1 MILNNAVNAGG
12 FIYCMAFWS
21 PNERITY
28 FNDGDGHYH
37 QFVYV
42 VDGEGHGEVRQTE
55 ASEIFRSDGTK
66 RVGELLDLS
75 DTKGMYH
82 TTITKEHSL
91 NMIMF
96 NPIPDTR
103 VLDVEIVKGPLI
115 KTVTAIEKR
124 ITIVCITGPITA
136 NDKTLASLQHAKI
149 FSGKT
154 AELNLPENTV
164 CALVSDK

>member
-12 FIYCMAFWS
+12 FIYCMAYWS

-42 VDGEGHGEVRQTE
+42 VDGEGYGEVRQTE
-55 ASEIFRSDGTK
+55 NGEIFRSDNTK
-66 RVGELLDLS
+66 RVGELLDLT
-75 DTKGMYH
+75 DTRGMYH
-82 TTITKEHSL
+82 TTVTKEQSL

-96 NPIPDTR
+96 NPIPTTR
-103 VLDVEIVKGPLI
+103 ILNVEIVNGPI
-115 KTVTAIEKR
+115 TKTVTASDKR

-149 FSGKT
+149 FPGKT
-154 AELNLPENTV
+154 AELTLPENTV

>member
-12 FIYCMAFWS
+12 FIYCMAYWS

-37 QFVYV
+37 QFAYI
-42 VDGEGHGEVRQTE
+42 VDGEGYGEARLTE
-55 ASEIFRSDGTK
+55 NGEIFKSDNTR

-96 NPIPDTR
+96 NPIPNTR
-103 VLDVEIVKGPLI
+103 VLNVEIVKGPI
-115 KTVTAIEKR
+115 TKTVVAEEKR
-124 ITIVCITGPITA
+124 ITVVCITGPITA

-154 AELNLPENTV
+154 VELVLPENTV

>member
-12 FIYCMAFWS
+12 FIYCMAYWS

-37 QFVYV
+37 QYVYI
-42 VDGEGHGEVRQTE
+42 VDGEGYGEVRLTE
-55 ASEIFRSDGTK
+55 NGEIFRSDNTK
-66 RVGELLDLS
+66 RVDELLDLS

-82 TTITKEHSL
+82 TTVTKEQSL

-103 VLDVEIVKGPLI
+103 ILDVEIIKGPI
-115 KTVTAIEKR
+115 TKTVTTTDKR
-124 ITIVCITGPITA
+124 VTVVCITGPITA

-149 FSGKT
+149 FPGKS